1 LGFVLARTGRPPKPL
16 EQKRRLGNPGK
27 RALPETTVALVRS
40 SASHEPPEPLRPL
53 GTFGLQ
59 FWNRL
64 WNSGA
69 IWISAHSDIELVQ
82 IICEQIDERQGLRR
96 RVLLENDWRERTG
109 LRQLDSQIIGGL
121 SMLGFTPTDRT
132 RLGLAEVKFEN
143 KLDDYRRRK
152 AKMVDSEVVLAE

>member
-1 LGFVLARTGRPPKPL
+1 MGLVLARTGRPPKPL

-40 SASHEPPEPLRPL
+40 SEAPEPLRPL
-53 GTFGLQ
+53 ATFGLQ

-64 WNSGA
+64 WDSGA

-82 IICEQIDERQGLRR
+82 IICEQIDERQGLRM
-96 RVLLENDWRERTG
+96 RVLRENDWRERNG
-109 LRQLDSQIIGGL
+109 LRQLDAQIISGL

-143 KLDDYRRRK
+143 KLDDYRKRK
-152 AKMVDSEVVLAE
+152 AKMVDAEVVLSE